1 MKEKIVA
8 LRDAL
13 KKAGQVTGLT
23 EAWE

>member
-23 EAWE
+23 GAWE